1 VPGGSTTQPGDVTP
15 SATLARTRAADRAE
29 GSEVK
34 LAAGA
39 MVGRY
44 SILHELARGGMGVVY
59 AAYDSELDR
68 RIALKL
74 LRSSNPD
81 PADDKGPRARLLR
94 EAQAMAR
101 VVHPNVVTVHDVGL
115 YGSDVFVAMELVEGG
130 TFKSWIAAERRGWRE
145 VLDVLCRAGAGLMAA
160 HAQGVVHR
168 DFKPENV
175 LVGNDGRVAVAD
187 FGLARAA
194 DGALEHIV
202 ASRPT
207 TGPFSS
213 STGGHLVSLGD
224 DLTRTGAV
232 LGTPAYMSPEQH
244 RGQSGDPKTDV
255 FSFCVTAYEAL
266 HGVRPFEG
274 STVPSLAA
282 NVLRGLVKPPPASS
296 PVPAAVHQA
305 LMRGLV
311 VDSRERP
318 TMRELLAELSP
329 EPKYAARRWALPV
342 AGLVIVTAVG
352 GYALGT
358 SGEPPCEIGHE
369 RLAGVWDDEHRR
381 TLAGAFAALERPF
394 AAELSTRTEAALD
407 RFTERWLA
415 QARVVCEATHVQR
428 TQSEALL
435 DLRMGCLDRRVDELR
450 IAVWTLEGGDAELL
464 SHALDV
470 VHGIP
475 ALSACED
482 AEQLR
487 RTDLPPELRDTAAA
501 IRTQLAEARA
511 LRDGGTPL
519 AALPLAEQATIQA
532 RSLGHPL
539 LLAEAL
545 IVLAD
550 VHQITDRVDE
560 ARVELEEAM
569 AAAIE
574 AGDDRLAAAVATA
587 AIYTVGYEHSDVPGA
602 EGWDRQARGWLARLG
617 RPDELEARRLDARS
631 LVYLRAERHEQAMAD
646 LREVQALQERG
657 LADDDLARATT
668 LAHIGDALIGLGRYE
683 EAVEHQRRALEL
695 FEAVYGPDHPQL
707 LGLLNNLGV
716 SLQDL
721 GRFDEAR
728 AAFERSR
735 ELATASVGPES
746 RSVALALRNL
756 SLLDL
761 DEGKIERA
769 IDEARRALAICQRGG
784 GTMDHDT
791 SSALSTL
798 ATALAASRQFEEA
811 TEYFRQTHAAQVELF
826 GADNLNAVFAE
837 NNLGTVLAEQG
848 RHDEGLVHLRSALA
862 GKERLLGAEHPG
874 LVSTLGSIGE
884 SLLERGEAREALP
897 YFERAERLQ
906 RKAAGPE
913 HPGVANALL
922 GRGASH
928 LALGE
933 VEQALPL
940 LEQALQL
947 REAAKLGPRELGRAR
962 FEVARAAWRS
972 GDRARAQ
979 ALAAAAKGEL
989 TAAGAPAADELQQV
1003 QAWLDDHATRG

>member
-1 VPGGSTTQPGDVTP
+1 VTRGSTTRPGDVTQ
-15 SATLARTRAADRAE
+15 SATLAGTRVPGEAAAD
-29 GSEVK
+29 EVE
-34 LAAGA
+34 LEPGA

-59 AAYDSELDR
+59 AAYDPELDR

-74 LRSSNPD
+74 LRSTTRNA
-81 PADDKGPRARLLR
+81 ADDKSPRARLLR

-115 YGSDVFVAMELVEGG
+115 HRSDVFVAMELIEGG
-130 TFKSWIAAERRGWRE
+130 TLKSWIATERRGWRE

-175 LVGNDGRVAVAD
+175 LVGHDGRVAVAD

-194 DGALEHIV
+194 DGALDHIV
-202 ASRPT
+202 ASRPA
-207 TGPFSS
+207 TGPIST

-266 HGVRPFEG
+266 HGARPFEG
-274 STVPSLAA
+274 ATIPSLAA
-282 NVLRGLVKPPPASS
+282 NVLRGLVKPPPAGS

-311 VDSRERP
+311 VDSRKRP

-329 EPKYAARRWALPV
+329 EPKHGVRRWGLPV
-342 AGLVIVTAVG
+342 AGLVIATAVG

-358 SGEPPCEIGHE
+358 SGDPPCVLGHE

-381 TLAGAFAALERPF
+381 TLAGAFAATERPF
-394 AAELSTRTEAALD
+394 AAELSTRTQASLD
-407 RFTERWLA
+407 RFAERWLE
-415 QARVVCEATHVQR
+415 QARAVCEATHVQR

-450 IAVWTLEGGDAELL
+450 VAVRTLESGDAELL
-464 SHALDV
+464 SHALEV

-487 RTDLPPELRDTAAA
+487 RTDLPPDLRDAAAA
-501 IRTQLAEARA
+501 IRTQLAEART

-519 AALPLAEQATIQA
+519 AALPLAEQATAQA
-532 RSLGHPL
+532 RSLSHPL
-539 LLAEAL
+539 PLAEAL
-545 IVLAD
+545 LVLAD
-550 VHQITDRVDE
+550 VHQTTDRVSE

-574 AGDDRLAAAVATA
+574 AGDDRLAATVATA
-587 AIYTVGYEHSDVPGA
+587 AVYTVGYKLSDVPGA

-617 RPDELEARRLDARS
+617 RPDELEARRLDARGI
-631 LVYLRAERHEQAMAD
+631 VYLEVGRHEQAMVD
-646 LREVQALQERG
+646 LHEVQALQERALEANDPG
-657 LADDDLARATT
+657 RATT
-668 LAHIGDALIGLGRYE
+668 LSHIGDALIGLGRYE
-683 EAVEHQRRALEL
+683 EAVEHQRRALRIY
-695 FEAVYGPDHPQL
+695 EAVYGPDHPKL
-707 LGLLNNLGV
+707 LAPLNNLGV
-716 SLQDL
+716 SLQSL
-721 GRFDEAR
+721 ARFDEAR
-728 AAFERSR
+728 AAFERTHA
-735 ELATASVGPES
+735 LAMASVGPES
-746 RSVALALRNL
+746 RSVALALRNM
-756 SLLDL
+756 SEVDR
-761 DEGKIERA
+761 DQGKVELA
-769 IDEARRALAICQRGG
+769 IDEARRAVAIYQRGG
-784 GTMDHDT
+784 GTMDHGT
-791 SSALSTL
+791 S
-798 ATALAASRQFEEA
+798 TALAALATSLAAGQQFEEA
-811 TEYFRQTHAAQVELF
+811 TGYFRQVHAAQVELF
-826 GADNLNAVFAE
+826 GQGSLNAVFAE

-848 RHDEGLVHLRSALA
+848 RHDEGLVHLHNALA

-874 LVSTLGSIGE
+874 LVSTLSSLGE
-884 SLLERGEAREALP
+884 SLLERGEARQALP
-897 YFERAERLQ
+897 YFERAERL
-906 RKAAGPE
+906 RKATGPE
-913 HPGVANALL
+913 HPGVASARL
-922 GRGASH
+922 GRGQCH

-933 VEQALPL
+933 VDVALPL
-940 LEQALQL
+940 LEQALEL
-947 REAAKLGPRELGRAR
+947 RERAKLGPRELAQAR
-962 FEVARAAWRS
+962 FAVARAVWRH
-972 GDRARAQ
+972 GDHARAE
-979 ALAAAAKGEL
+979 ALAEAARAEL
-989 TAAGAPAADELQQV
+989 ASAEAPAADELREMQQ
-1003 QAWLDDHATRG
+1003 WLDDRATRG

>member
-1 VPGGSTTQPGDVTP
+1 
-15 SATLARTRAADRAE
+15 
-29 GSEVK
+29 
-34 LAAGA
+34 

-59 AAYDSELDR
+59 AAYDPELDR
-68 RIALKL
+68 KIALKL
-74 LRSSNPD
+74 LRSSSPD
-81 PADDKGPRARLLR
+81 PGDDKGPRARLLR

-130 TFKSWIAAERRGWRE
+130 TLKSWRAAERRGWRE
-145 VLDVLCRAGAGLMAA
+145 VLDVLCQAGAGLLAA

-175 LVGNDGRVAVAD
+175 LVGHEGRVAVAD

-194 DGALEHIV
+194 DGALENLV
-202 ASRPT
+202 ASRPS
-207 TGPFSS
+207 TGPIST

-274 STVPSLAA
+274 ATVPSLAA
-282 NVLRGLVKPPPASS
+282 NVLRGRVKPPPAGS

-305 LMRGLV
+305 LLRGLT
-311 VDSRERP
+311 VDSRKRP
-318 TMRELLAELSP
+318 SMRELLAALSP
-329 EPKYAARRWALPV
+329 EPRHGMRRWGLPV
-342 AGLVIVTAVG
+342 AGLVITTAVG

-358 SGEPPCEIGHE
+358 AGDSPCEIGSE

-381 TLAGAFAALERPF
+381 ALAAAFAATERPF
-394 AAELSTRTEAALD
+394 AADTSTRTEAALD
-407 RFTERWLA
+407 RWTEHWLE
-415 QARVVCEATHVQR
+415 QARSVCEATHVQG

-435 DLRMGCLDRRVDELR
+435 DLRMECLDRRMDELR
-450 IAVWTLEGGDAELL
+450 IAVRTLERGDAELV

-470 VHGIP
+470 VRGIP
-475 ALSACED
+475 ALSTCED
-482 AEQLR
+482 AEGLR
-487 RTDLPPELRDTAAA
+487 RTDLPPELRSTATA
-501 IRTQLAEARA
+501 IRTQLAEART
-511 LRDGGTPL
+511 LQDGGTPL
-519 AALPLAEQATIQA
+519 AALPLAEQAATQA

-539 LLAEAL
+539 PLAEAL
-545 IVLAD
+545 LLLAS
-550 VHQITDRVDE
+550 VHQTTDRMDD

-574 AGDDRLAAAVATA
+574 AGDDRLATDVATA
-587 AIYTVGYEHSDVPGA
+587 AIYTVGYKHSDIEGA

-617 RPDELEARRLDARS
+617 RPDALEARRLDARGV
-631 LVYLRAERHEQAMAD
+631 VYLQAGHHEQAMAD
-646 LREVQALQERG
+646 LRQAQALQERA
-657 LADDDLARATT
+657 LEDDDPARATT
-668 LAHIGDALIGLGRYE
+668 LTHIGDALIGLGRYE
-683 EAVEHQRRALEL
+683 EAVGYQRRAIEL
-695 FEAVYGPDHPQL
+695 FEAVYGSDHPQL
-707 LGLLNNLGV
+707 LAPLNNLGV

-728 AAFERSR
+728 TAFERTH
-735 ELATASVGPES
+735 ELATSSVGPES
-746 RSVALALRNL
+746 RSLALALRNL

-761 DEGKIERA
+761 EEGKIERA
-769 IDEARRALAICQRGG
+769 IDEARRSLAIYQRGG
-784 GTMDHDT
+784 KLDHAT
-791 SSALSTL
+791 ASALSTL

-826 GADNLNAVFAE
+826 GADNLNTVFAE

-848 RHDEGLVHLRSALA
+848 RLEEGLVHLRSALA
-862 GKERLLGAEHPG
+862 GKERLLGTEHPG
-874 LVSTLGSIGE
+874 LVSTLSSIGE
-884 SLLERGEAREALP
+884 SLLQREAAREALP

-913 HPGVANALL
+913 HPGVANAFL
-922 GRGASH
+922 GRGACH

-933 VEQALPL
+933 VELALPL
-940 LEQALQL
+940 FEQALRM
-947 REAAKLGPRELGRAR
+947 REAADTAPAELGRAR
-962 FEVARAAWRS
+962 FAVAKAAWLA
-972 GDRARAQ
+972 GDRARAE
-979 ALAAAAKGEL
+979 ALANAAHGEL
-989 TAAGAPAADELQQV
+989 TSAGMPAAEELQAV
-1003 QAWLDDHATRG
+1003 QAWLDDRSLRE